1 MSARLYTL
9 FNERKYR
16 HLGITPR
23 FIHTLT
29 MQTVVLSLCVLAL
42 AHYAE
47 WIGAFIN

>member
-9 FNERKYR
+9 FIERKYR

-29 MQTVVLSLCVLAL
+29 VQTIVLSFRVLVL
-42 AHYAE
+42 AHYAK